1 MKKKY
6 IFLLIILI
14 MELNFILS
22 QKTDNLTENSN
33 DFKYNATYRIDSGMN
48 GYTLIIK
55 DNKLQFTSKKEGKE
69 ESFKI
74 VSTNYNSF
82 YIESKLFNKILGI
95 NDKNEVYLFDKNI
108 TSKENNL
115 KNLSWN
121 FIKLNKKE
129 YLIQNNLSKK
139 FIEIKKNITNNISYY
154 YPDCS
159 EDINEITN
167 NTLQINNNI
176 SKIFRFSFLKL
187 YEEVQLKPE
196 HIELIEKEP
205 IDILIKYI
213 DLSDKSLNR
222 QGIKQTKKDEDNG
235 ELRYS
240 VRSILEN
247 IPWIRKIFI
256 LMPNEKV
263 QYFKPI
269 EEIKDKF
276 VYVKDKDFLGFDSA
290 NSNVFNYNLYKM
302 SKFNLSENF
311 ILIDDDCFFGKPI
324 KKTQF
329 FYYDEEQK
337 KVLPSIVN
345 DDFSELIKDDVIK
358 EYNKL
363 FRRKY
368 FIRMHSHYGW
378 RLSQLQVFRLFF
390 EQIKLP
396 IINAQFTHNAL
407 PLNIND
413 MKEIN
418 EFILKKYQ
426 YLDKTINST
435 YRTPYDLQPQTLFT
449 LYLLNVKKRKVNS
462 IPWAYYD
469 IGDINNKNFDIELFV
484 INTSGNRLYRKSE
497 YENEK
502 RILISK
508 FNKETPYELYS
519 EENKNKNEDIKK
531 NNESNQQKTND
542 DFNKQNFE
550 KKILVEQIKEN
561 KDNIE
566 ELKMLYNDMEKKY
579 YDLLFY
585 FIIILVILLII
596 IFLFILK
603 LIFNIFKNNICQIF
617 SKLFDIEISKSNEL
631 NVKEESIQFN
641 NNNL

>member
-1 MKKKY
+1 
-6 IFLLIILI
+6 
-14 MELNFILS
+14 MELNFIIS
-22 QKTDNLTENSN
+22 QKSDNLNEISN

-55 DNKLQFTSKKEGKE
+55 DNKLHFTSKKEGKE

-74 VSTNYNSF
+74 ISTNYNSF
-82 YIESKLFNKILGI
+82 YIESKIFNKILGI

-108 TSKENNL
+108 TSEENNL

-139 FIEIKKNITNNISYY
+139 FIEIKKNFTNNISYY

-159 EDINEITN
+159 ENINEITN

-176 SKIFRFSFLKL
+176 SKTFRFSFLKL

-497 YENEK
+497 YEKEK

-519 EENKNKNEDIKK
+519 EENKNTNEDIKK
-531 NNESNQQKTND
+531 NNESNQQKTID
-542 DFNKQNFE
+542 DFKKQNFE

>member
-1 MKKKY
+1 
-6 IFLLIILI
+6 
-14 MELNFILS
+14 MELNFIIS
-22 QKTDNLTENSN
+22 QKTENLNEISN

-48 GYTLIIK
+48 GYTLIIE
-55 DNKLQFTSKKEGKE
+55 DNKLYFTSKKEGKE

-74 VSTNYNSF
+74 ISTNYNSF
-82 YIESKLFNKILGI
+82 YIESKIFNKILGI

-108 TSKENNL
+108 TSEENNL

-121 FIKLNKKE
+121 FIKLNQKE

-139 FIEIKKNITNNISYY
+139 FIEIKKNFTNNISYY

-159 EDINEITN
+159 ENINEITN

-176 SKIFRFSFLKL
+176 SKTFRFSFLKL

-276 VYVKDKDFLGFDSA
+276 VYVKDKDLLGFDSA

-519 EENKNKNEDIKK
+519 EENKNTNEDIKK

-542 DFNKQNFE
+542 DFKKQNYE

>member
-1 MKKKY
+1 
-6 IFLLIILI
+6 

-139 FIEIKKNITNNISYY
+139 FIEIKKNFTNNISYY

-159 EDINEITN
+159 ENINEITN

-176 SKIFRFSFLKL
+176 SKTFRFSFLKL

-519 EENKNKNEDIKK
+519 EENKNTNEDIKK

-542 DFNKQNFE
+542 DFKKQNFE

-603 LIFNIFKNNICQIF
+603 LIFNIFKNNIYQIF
-617 SKLFDIEISKSNEL
+617 SKLFDVEISKSNEL

>member
-1 MKKKY
+1 
-6 IFLLIILI
+6 
-14 MELNFILS
+14 MELNFIIS
-22 QKTDNLTENSN
+22 QKTENLNEISN

-48 GYTLIIK
+48 GYTLIIE
-55 DNKLQFTSKKEGKE
+55 DNKLYFTSKKEGKE

-74 VSTNYNSF
+74 ISTNYNSF
-82 YIESKLFNKILGI
+82 YIESKIFNKILGI

-108 TSKENNL
+108 TSEENNL

-139 FIEIKKNITNNISYY
+139 FIEIKKNFTNNISYY

-159 EDINEITN
+159 ENINEITN

-176 SKIFRFSFLKL
+176 SKTFRFSFLKL

-222 QGIKQTKKDEDNG
+222 QGIKQTKKDKDNG

-497 YENEK
+497 YEKQK
-502 RILISK
+502 RILMSK

-519 EENKNKNEDIKK
+519 EENKNTNEDIKK

-542 DFNKQNFE
+542 DFKKQNYE

-566 ELKMLYNDMEKKY
+566 ELKILYNDMEKKY

-585 FIIILVILLII
+585 FIIILVVLLII

-603 LIFNIFKNNICQIF
+603 LIFNIFKNNIYQIF

>member
-1 MKKKY
+1 
-6 IFLLIILI
+6 
-14 MELNFILS
+14 MELNFIIS
-22 QKTDNLTENSN
+22 QKSDNLNEISN

-176 SKIFRFSFLKL
+176 SKTFRFSFLKL

-497 YENEK
+497 YEKEK
-502 RILISK
+502 RTLISK

-519 EENKNKNEDIKK
+519 EENKDTNEDIKK

-542 DFNKQNFE
+542 DFKKQNFE

-566 ELKMLYNDMEKKY
+566 ELKILYNDMEKKY

-603 LIFNIFKNNICQIF
+603 LIFNIFKNNIYQIF
-617 SKLFDIEISKSNEL
+617 SKLFDVEISKSNEL

>member
-1 MKKKY
+1 
-6 IFLLIILI
+6 

-519 EENKNKNEDIKK
+519 EENKNKNKDIKK

-603 LIFNIFKNNICQIF
+603 LIFNIFKNNIYHIF

>member
-1 MKKKY
+1 
-6 IFLLIILI
+6 

-497 YENEK
+497 YEKQK
-502 RILISK
+502 RILMSK

-519 EENKNKNEDIKK
+519 EENKNTNEDIKK

-542 DFNKQNFE
+542 DFKKQNFE

-566 ELKMLYNDMEKKY
+566 ELKILYNDMEKKY

-603 LIFNIFKNNICQIF
+603 LIFNIFKNNIYQIF
-617 SKLFDIEISKSNEL
+617 SKLFDVEISKSNEL

>member
-1 MKKKY
+1 
-6 IFLLIILI
+6 

>member
-1 MKKKY
+1 
-6 IFLLIILI
+6 
-14 MELNFILS
+14 MELNFIIS
-22 QKTDNLTENSN
+22 QKTDNLNEISN

-55 DNKLQFTSKKEGKE
+55 DNKLHFTSKKEGKE

-74 VSTNYNSF
+74 ISTNYNSF
-82 YIESKLFNKILGI
+82 YIESKIFNKILGI

-108 TSKENNL
+108 TSEENNL

-139 FIEIKKNITNNISYY
+139 FIEIKKNFTNNISYY
-154 YPDCS
+154 YSDCS
-159 EDINEITN
+159 ENINEITN

-176 SKIFRFSFLKL
+176 SKTFRFSFLKL

-269 EEIKDKF
+269 EEINDKF

-497 YENEK
+497 YEKQK

-542 DFNKQNFE
+542 DFKKQNFE

-566 ELKMLYNDMEKKY
+566 ELKILYNDMEKKY

-585 FIIILVILLII
+585 FIIILLILLII

-617 SKLFDIEISKSNEL
+617 SKLFDIEISKSNEF

>member
-1 MKKKY
+1 
-6 IFLLIILI
+6 
-14 MELNFILS
+14 MELNFIIS
-22 QKTDNLTENSN
+22 QKTDNLNEISN

-55 DNKLQFTSKKEGKE
+55 DNKLHFTSKKEGKE

-74 VSTNYNSF
+74 ISTNYNSF
-82 YIESKLFNKILGI
+82 YIESKIFNKILGI

-108 TSKENNL
+108 TSEENNL

-139 FIEIKKNITNNISYY
+139 FIEIKKNFTNNISYY
-154 YPDCS
+154 YSDCS
-159 EDINEITN
+159 ENINEITN

-176 SKIFRFSFLKL
+176 SKTFRFSFLKL

-269 EEIKDKF
+269 EEINDKF

-497 YENEK
+497 YEKEK

-519 EENKNKNEDIKK
+519 EENKNTNEDIKK

-542 DFNKQNFE
+542 DFKKQNFE

-566 ELKMLYNDMEKKY
+566 ELKILYNDMEKKY

-585 FIIILVILLII
+585 FIIILLILLII

-617 SKLFDIEISKSNEL
+617 SKLFDIEISKSNEF